1 MDKEIRIVLDGDD
14 RKAGEELIK
23 EMIDDPG
30 EYNAFATFIQEFN
43 GFDVSLEEK
52 VEEAKN

>member
-23 EMIDDPG
+23 EMEELG
-30 EYNAFATFIQEFN
+30 YV
-43 GFDVSLEEK
+43 FDSEGNLM
-52 VEEAKN
+52 

>member
-1 MDKEIRIVLDGDD
+1 MTPEDL
-14 RKAGEELIK
+14 LK

-30 EYNAFATFIQEFN
+30 EYQAFAGFVQEFN
-43 GFDVSLEEK
+43 GFNTTLDEK